1 MDSTA
6 PSRAGPGTMGDMRS
20 WTRRRHDPV
29 ARRVARLGIEDEPA
43 LRLSLA
49 GTLLDISAGTVLCRE
64 GERGTQAFLL
74 LEGTA
79 QVLTREGV
87 IQVGPG
93 EVVGEI
99 ATLDPHRT
107 RNASVVAATDL
118 TVLVYDV
125 ATYRSLARVEDL
137 RPRLAPS
144 R

>member
-1 MDSTA
+1 MASTA
-6 PSRAGPGTMGDMRS
+6 SSRTGPGTMGDMRS
-20 WTRRRHDPV
+20 WSRRRHDPV
-29 ARRVARLGIEDEPA
+29 AHRVARLGIEGEPA
-43 LRLSLA
+43 LRLSLG
-49 GTLLDISAGTVLCRE
+49 GTLLDVAAGTVLCRE

-87 IQVGPG
+87 VQVGPG

-107 RNASVVAATDL
+107 RNASVIAETDVS
-118 TVLVYDV
+118 VLVYDV

-137 RPRLAPS
+137 RPRLSPS